1 MSFPG
6 FTGIRIVFHGGEEME
21 DPKSRWIATDCT
33 ICYHSCG
40 MNVLVEEGRITKVK
54 GLKDHPLNKGRLCP
68 KGAKAIELVYH
79 PDRLQYPLKKVNGGW
94 KRISWDTAL
103 TEIADQLQRLKKEFG
118 PEILSI
124 FSGSIGVE
132 NLEMMEL
139 AQRFKGAFGSPNFI
153 SVEGICYR
161 MRIRAR
167 QMTFGKYP
175 VEEMNTKLYV
185 LWGHNPEQSDFPLH
199 FALRE
204 NLAKGSKLVV
214 IDPKRISLAKKAEM
228 YLPIRPGTDG
238 ALALA
243 LIHVIIKE
251 NLYDRDFVERWT
263 HGFDKLV
270 SHIEPYTPEWA
281 EKITWVPA
289 EDIRKLARL
298 YATAESASIFQGTNT
313 QDQTANGTQNS
324 RAFAIL
330 QTITGNINNPGGWVI
345 GPRLSLTGLGIPTE
359 RRPIGADDYTLFY
372 DFWGRKSPFG
382 QVVCFPDS
390 VPSVIKTLIVTGGNP
405 VVSMPD
411 SNAFRE
417 ALKKLELL
425 VVLDFFM
432 TETAELAHYVL
443 PGCTHLEKNGLAYS
457 YNVCHGLPYLM
468 VRKKAIEPLYESRS
482 EFTFWKELAKKM
494 GMGEVFPWETDEEVV
509 ELELKPSGLRYKE
522 LKEEKVAGAYYREKK
537 YGMEGFEVKG
547 FPTPSKKIEI
557 YSETF
562 KKEGFDPLPT
572 YREPDQS
579 PLGDPQFFQK
589 YPLILTTGARILFY
603 THTQHRNIKGLKER
617 SPEPFAEIHQKTAKT
632 FGIQNEDSIIV
643 ESNRGQIKVKARIT
657 EEMAEGVVSIPHGWS
672 GEANVN
678 LLTDVHCR
686 EPIMGYPQMKSQ
698 LCSIRKA

>member
-1 MSFPG
+1 
-6 FTGIRIVFHGGEEME
+6 
-21 DPKSRWIATDCT
+21 
-33 ICYHSCG
+33 
-40 MNVLVEEGRITKVK
+40 
-54 GLKDHPLNKGRLCP
+54 
-68 KGAKAIELVYH
+68 
-79 PDRLQYPLKKVNGGW
+79 LKKVNGEW
-94 KRISWDTAL
+94 KRISWEIAL
-103 TEIADQLQRLKKEFG
+103 TEIADKLQSLKKGFG

-175 VEEMNTKLYV
+175 VEEMSTRLYV

-199 FALRE
+199 LAIRE

-228 YLPIRPGTDG
+228 YLSIRPGTDG

-243 LIHVIIKE
+243 LMHVIIKE
-251 NLYDRDFVERWT
+251 NLYDKGFVEHWT

-270 SHIEPYTPEWA
+270 PHIEPYTPEWA
-281 EKITWVPA
+281 ERITWVQA

-298 YATAESASIFQGTNT
+298 YATSESASIFQGTNT

-330 QTITGNINNPGGWVI
+330 QTITGNINNPGGWVV
-345 GPRLSLTGLGIPTE
+345 GPRLSITGLGIPTE
-359 RRPIGADDYTLFY
+359 RTPIGAEDYTLFY

-382 QVVCFPDS
+382 QVVCFPES
-390 VPSVIKTLIVTGGNP
+390 VPNIIRALIVTGGNP
-405 VVSMPD
+405 LVSMPD

-417 ALKKLELL
+417 AMKRLDLL
-425 VVLDFFM
+425 VVHDLFM

-443 PGCTHLEKNGLAYS
+443 PACTHLEKNGLAYS
-457 YNVCHGLPYLM
+457 YNVCHGIPYLM
-468 VRKKAIEPLYESRS
+468 VRKKAIEPLHESRS
-482 EFTFWKELAKKM
+482 EFMFWKELAKKM
-494 GMGEVFPWETDEEVV
+494 EFGHLFAWETDEEVV
-509 ELELKPSGLRYKE
+509 ELELRSSGLSYKE
-522 LKEEKVAGAYYREKK
+522 LKEEMLAGAYYGEKK
-537 YGMEGFEVKG
+537 YGMEEYEKKG
-547 FPTPSKKIEI
+547 FSTPSRKIEI

-562 KKEGFDPLPT
+562 AKAGFDPLPT

-579 PLGDPQFFQK
+579 PLSSPELYKK
-589 YPLILTTGARILFY
+589 YPLILTTGARILYY
-603 THTQHRNIKGLKER
+603 THGQHRNIKALKEKI
-617 SPEPFAEIHQKTAKT
+617 SLPFAEIHPKSAAQY
-632 FGIQNEDSIIV
+632 GIKDGDPVVI
-643 ESNRGQIKVKARIT
+643 ESPRGQIKVKARVTQDIL
-657 EEMAEGVVSIPHGWS
+657 EGVVSIPHGWS

-698 LCSIRKA
+698 LCSIRKT

>member
-1 MSFPG
+1 
-6 FTGIRIVFHGGEEME
+6 
-21 DPKSRWIATDCT
+21 
-33 ICYHSCG
+33 
-40 MNVLVEEGRITKVK
+40 MNVLVEGGRITKVE
-54 GLKDHPLNKGRLCP
+54 GLKDHPLNKGQLCP
-68 KGAKAIELVYH
+68 KGERAIELVYH
-79 PDRLQYPLKKVNGGW
+79 ADRLKYPLKKRNGKW
-94 KRISWDTAL
+94 ERVTWDNAL
-103 TEIADQLQRLKKEFG
+103 SEIADKLQRLKKEFG

-139 AQRFKGAFGSPNFI
+139 AQRFKGAFGSPNFL

-175 VEEMNTKLYV
+175 VEERDTKLYV
-185 LWGHNPEQSDFPLH
+185 LWGHNPEQSDFPLN
-199 FALRE
+199 LTIPE

-214 IDPKRISLAKKAEM
+214 IDPKKIPLAKKADL
-228 YLPIRPGTDG
+228 YLRIRPGTDG

-243 LIHVIIKE
+243 LMHVIIKE
-251 NLYDRDFVERWT
+251 NLYDKDFVEKWT

-270 SHIEPYTPEWA
+270 SHIEPYTPQWA

-289 EDIRKLARL
+289 DDIQKLARL

-345 GPRLSLTGLGIPTE
+345 SPRLSLTGLGLPMDRT
-359 RRPIGADDYTLFY
+359 PIGAEDYSLFY
-372 DFWGRKSPFG
+372 EIWGRKSPYG

-390 VPSVIKTLIVTGGNP
+390 VPNVIKALIVTGGNP
-405 VVSMPD
+405 VVSLPD

-417 ALKKLELL
+417 AMKRLDLL

-432 TETAELAHYVL
+432 TETAELAHFVL

-457 YNVCHGLPYLM
+457 YNVCHGMPYLM
-468 VRKKAIEPLYESRS
+468 LRKKAIEPVYESWS
-482 EFTFWKELAKKM
+482 EFRFWKELAKKM
-494 GMGEVFPWETDEEVV
+494 GLGEVFPWETDEEVV
-509 ELELKPSGLRYKE
+509 ELELKSSGLSYKE
-522 LKEEKVAGAYYREKK
+522 LRDEKVAGAYYMQKK
-537 YGMEGFEVKG
+537 YGMDGYDVKG
-547 FPTPSKKIEI
+547 FSTPSKKIEI

-562 KKEGFDPLPT
+562 KKAGFDPLPT

-579 PLGDPQFFQK
+579 PLGDPKLFQK
-589 YPLILTTGARILFY
+589 FPLILTTGARSLYY
-603 THTQHRNIKGLKER
+603 THTQHRNIPGLKEK
-617 SPEPFAEIHQKTAKT
+617 SPWPYAEIHPKTGERY
-632 FGIQNEDSIIV
+632 GIKDGDSIIV
-643 ESNRGQIKVKARIT
+643 ESNRGKIRVKTRAT
-657 EEMAEGVVSIPHGWS
+657 EEMMEEVVSITHGWP

-698 LCSIRKA
+698 LCSIRKASD

>member
-1 MSFPG
+1 
-6 FTGIRIVFHGGEEME
+6 
-21 DPKSRWIATDCT
+21 
-33 ICYHSCG
+33 
-40 MNVLVEEGRITKVK
+40 MNVLVEEGRITKVQ
-54 GLKDHPLNKGRLCP
+54 GLKDHPLNRGRLCP
-68 KGAKAIELVYH
+68 KGARAIELVYH
-79 PDRLQYPLKKVNGGW
+79 PDRLKHPLKKVDGEW
-94 KRISWDTAL
+94 KRISWEVAL
-103 TEIADQLQRLKKEFG
+103 TEIADKLQHLKSGFG

-185 LWGHNPEQSDFPLH
+185 LWGHNPEQSDFPL
-199 FALRE
+199 LLSIQE
-204 NLAKGSKLVV
+204 NLKKGSKLVV
-214 IDPKRISLAKKAEM
+214 IDPRKTSLAKKAEM

-243 LIHVIIKE
+243 LMHVIIKE
-251 NLYDRDFVERWT
+251 NLYDKDFVERWT

-281 EKITWVPA
+281 ERISWVQA

-330 QTITGNINNPGGWVI
+330 QTITGNINNPGGWAV
-345 GPRLSLTGLGIPTE
+345 GPRLSITGLGIPTE
-359 RRPIGADDYTLFY
+359 RIPIGAEDYTLFY

-390 VPSVIKTLIVTGGNP
+390 VPNIIKALIVTGGNP
-405 VVSMPD
+405 AVSLPD
-411 SNAFRE
+411 SNAFRQ
-417 ALKKLELL
+417 ALQKLDLL
-425 VVLDFFM
+425 VVHDLFM

-443 PGCTHLEKNGLAYS
+443 PACTHLEKNGLAYS
-457 YNVCHGLPYLM
+457 YNVCHGIPYLM
-468 VRKKAIEPLYESRS
+468 LRKKAIDPLHESRS
-482 EFTFWKELAKKM
+482 EFRFWKELAKKM
-494 GMGEVFPWETDEEVV
+494 GLGDVFPWKTDEEVV
-509 ELELKPSGLRYKE
+509 ELELKSTGLSFKE
-522 LKEEKVAGAYYREKK
+522 MKEEKVAGAYYGEKK
-537 YGMEGFEVKG
+537 YGMEEYEKKG
-547 FPTPSKKIEI
+547 FSTPSRKIEI

-562 KKEGFDPLPT
+562 AKAGFDPLPT

-579 PLGDPQFFQK
+579 PMSGSELYKK
-589 YPLILTTGARILFY
+589 YPLILTTGARILYY
-603 THTQHRNIKGLKER
+603 THGQHRNIKDLKER
-617 SPEPFAEIHQKTAKT
+617 SPEPFAEIHPKTAT
-632 FGIQNEDSIIV
+632 QYGIKDGDPIVV
-643 ESNRGQIKVKARIT
+643 ESNRGKIEVKARVTQDIL
-657 EEMAEGVVSIPHGWS
+657 EGVVSIPHGWP

-698 LCSIRKA
+698 LCSIRKE

>member
-1 MSFPG
+1 MKDSQSKW
-6 FTGIRIVFHGGEEME
+6 V
-21 DPKSRWIATDCT
+21 ATDCT

-40 MNVLVEEGRITKVK
+40 MNVLVEGGRIVK
-54 GLKDHPLNKGRLCP
+54 IEGLKGHPLNKGQLCP
-68 KGAKAIELVYH
+68 KGEKASELVYH
-79 PDRLQYPLKKVNGGW
+79 PDRLKFPLKKVNGKW
-94 KRISWDTAL
+94 ERIPWDKAL
-103 TEIADQLQRLKKEFG
+103 SEIAEKLKKLKKDYG
-118 PEILSI
+118 PEVLSI

-199 FALRE
+199 LAIQE
-204 NLAKGSKLVV
+204 NQVKGSKLVV
-214 IDPKRISLAKKAEM
+214 IDPKRIPLAKKAEM
-228 YLPIRPGTDG
+228 FLPIRPGTDG

-251 NLYDRDFVERWT
+251 NLYDKDFIEKWT
-263 HGFDKLV
+263 YGFDRLV
-270 SHIEPYTPEWA
+270 PHVEPYTPEWA
-281 EKITWVPA
+281 EKITWIPA
-289 EDIRKLARL
+289 SDIRRLARL
-298 YATAESASIFQGTNT
+298 YATVESASIFQGTNT

-324 RAFAIL
+324 RAFSIL

-345 GPRLSLTGLGIPTE
+345 SPRLSLTGLGLHTE
-359 RRPIGADDYTLFY
+359 RMPIGADQYPLFY
-372 DFWGRKSPFG
+372 EIWGRRSPYG
-382 QVVCFPDS
+382 QVVCFPES
-390 VPSVIKTLIVTGGNP
+390 VPGVIKALIVTGGNP

-417 ALKKLELL
+417 AMKRLDLL
-425 VVLDFFM
+425 VVLDLFM

-457 YNVCHGLPYLM
+457 YNVCHGIPYLM
-468 VRKKAIEPLYESRS
+468 VRKKAIEPLHESWS
-482 EFTFWKELAKKM
+482 EFRFWKKLACEMGFGEL
-494 GMGEVFPWETDEEVV
+494 FPWETDEEVV
-509 ELELKPSGLRYKE
+509 ELELKSSGLSYKE
-522 LKEEKVAGAYYREKK
+522 LTEEKVAGAYYMEKK
-537 YGMEGFEVKG
+537 YGMKEYEKKG
-547 FPTPSKKIEI
+547 FSTPSRKIEI

-562 KKEGFDPLPT
+562 EKAGFDPLPT

-579 PLGDPQFFQK
+579 PMSGSELFK
-589 YPLILTTGARILFY
+589 TYPLILTTGARILYY
-603 THTQHRNIKGLKER
+603 THGQHRNIKDLKEK
-617 SPEPFAEIHQKTAKT
+617 SPNPFAEIHPKTAKKY
-632 FGIQNEDSIIV
+632 GIRDGDPMVV
-643 ESNRGQIKVKARIT
+643 ESNRGKIKVVAQVT
-657 EEMAEGVVSIPHGWS
+657 EDILEGIVSIPHGWS
-672 GEANVN
+672 GNANVN
-678 LLTDVHCR
+678 LLTDVKCR

>member
-1 MSFPG
+1 MK
-6 FTGIRIVFHGGEEME
+6 
-21 DPKSRWIATDCT
+21 DPTSKWVATDCT

-40 MNVLVEEGRITKVK
+40 MNVLVEEGRITKVQ

-68 KGAKAIELVYH
+68 KGARAIELVYH
-79 PDRLQYPLKKVNGGW
+79 PDRLKYPLKKVNGEW
-94 KRISWDTAL
+94 KRISWDAAL
-103 TEIADQLQRLKKEFG
+103 TEIADKLQSLKYEFG

-139 AQRFKGAFGSPNFI
+139 AQRFKGAFGSPHFI

-185 LWGHNPEQSDFPLH
+185 LWGHNPEQSDFPL
-199 FALRE
+199 LLSIQE
-204 NLAKGSKLVV
+204 NLKKGSKLVV
-214 IDPKRISLAKKAEM
+214 IDPRKNSLARKAEM
-228 YLPIRPGTDG
+228 YLSIRPGTDG

-243 LIHVIIKE
+243 LMHVIIKE
-251 NLYDRDFVERWT
+251 NLYDKEFVERWT
-263 HGFDKLV
+263 YGFDELV

-281 EKITWVPA
+281 ERITWVQA
-289 EDIRKLARL
+289 ENIRKLARL
-298 YATAESASIFQGTNT
+298 YASAECASIFQGTNT

-330 QTITGNINNPGGWVI
+330 QTITGNINNPGGWVVS
-345 GPRLSLTGLGIPTE
+345 PRLSITGLGIPTE
-359 RRPIGADDYTLFY
+359 RIPIGAEDYALFY

-390 VPSVIKTLIVTGGNP
+390 VPNIIKALIVTGGNP
-405 VVSMPD
+405 VVSLPD
-411 SNAFRE
+411 SNAFRQ
-417 ALKKLELL
+417 ALQKLDLL
-425 VVLDFFM
+425 VVHDLFM

-443 PGCTHLEKNGLAYS
+443 PACTHLEKNGLAYS
-457 YNVCHGLPYLM
+457 YNVCHGIPYLM
-468 VRKKAIEPLYESRS
+468 LRKKAIEPLHESKS
-482 EFTFWKELAKKM
+482 EFRFWKELAKKIKM
-494 GMGEVFPWETDEEVV
+494 GAIFPWETDEEVV
-509 ELELKPSGLRYKE
+509 ELELRSTGLSYKE
-522 LKEEKVAGAYYREKK
+522 LKEEKVAGAYFGEKK
-537 YGMEGFEVKG
+537 YGMEEYENKG
-547 FPTPSKKIEI
+547 FSTPSRKIEI

-562 KKEGFDPLPT
+562 AKAGFDPLPT

-579 PLGDPQFFQK
+579 PMSGSDLYKK
-589 YPLILTTGARILFY
+589 YPLILTTGARILYY
-603 THTQHRNIKGLKER
+603 THGQHRNIKALKEKI
-617 SPEPFAEIHQKTAKT
+617 PEPLAEIHPKTATQYDIKD
-632 FGIQNEDSIIV
+632 GDPIVV
-643 ESNRGQIKVKARIT
+643 ESNRGKIEVKARVTQYIV
-657 EEMAEGVVSIPHGWS
+657 EGVVSIPHGWPR
-672 GEANVN
+672 EANVN

>member
-1 MSFPG
+1 MGQTESG
-6 FTGIRIVFHGGEEME
+6 
-21 DPKSRWIATDCT
+21 WISTDCT
-33 ICYHSCG
+33 LCYHSCG
-40 MNVLVEEGRITKVK
+40 MEVLVEEGRIKKVR

-68 KGAKAIELVYH
+68 KGARVIEMVYH
-79 PDRLQYPLKKVNGGW
+79 PDRLKYPLKKVDGQW
-94 KRISWDTAL
+94 RRISWEDAL
-103 TEIADQLQRLKKEFG
+103 SEIGGQLKRLREEFG
-118 PEILSI
+118 PESLSI

-139 AQRFKGAFGSPNFI
+139 AQRFKGAFGTPNFI

-185 LWGHNPEQSDFPLH
+185 LWGHNPEQSDFPLYL
-199 FALRE
+199 ALKE

-214 IDPKRISLAKKAEM
+214 IDPRRIPLAQKADL

-251 NLYDRDFVERWT
+251 NLYNREFVERWT
-263 HGFDKLV
+263 HGFDRLL
-270 SHIEPYTPEWA
+270 SHIEPYTPQWA
-281 EKITWVPA
+281 EKITWIPA
-289 EDIRKLARL
+289 EDIRRLARL
-298 YATAESASIFQGTNT
+298 YAGAESASIFQGTNT

-345 GPRLSLTGLGIPTE
+345 GPRLSITGLGISTDKT
-359 RRPIGADDYTLFY
+359 PIGAEDYSLFY
-372 DFWGRKSPFG
+372 DLWGRKSPFG

-390 VPSVIKTLIVTGGNP
+390 VPEIIKALIVTGGNP

-417 ALKKLELL
+417 ALQKLDLL
-425 VVLDFFM
+425 VVHDLFM

-443 PGCTHLEKNGLAYS
+443 PACTHLEKNGLAYS
-457 YNVCHGLPYLM
+457 YNVCHGIPYLM
-468 VRKKAIEPLYESRS
+468 VRKKAIDPLHESRS
-482 EFTFWKELAKKM
+482 EFHFWKGLAEKT
-494 GMGEVFPWETDEEVV
+494 GLGEFFPWESDEEVV
-509 ELELKPSGLRYKE
+509 ELELRSTGLSYRE
-522 LKEEKVAGAYYREKK
+522 LKEEKRSGAYYGEKR
-537 YGMEGFEVKG
+537 YGMEGFEKRG
-547 FPTPSKKIEI
+547 FSTPSGKIEI

-562 KKEGFDPLPT
+562 ERAGFDPLPT

-579 PLGDPQFFQK
+579 PMSDSELYKRF
-589 YPLILTTGARILFY
+589 PLILTTGARILYY
-603 THTQHRNIKGLKER
+603 THGQHRNIKGLTRKN
-617 SPEPFAEIHQKTAKT
+617 PDPFAEIHPKTAGRY
-632 FGIQNEDSIIV
+632 GIQDGDWIFV
-643 ESNRGQIKVKARIT
+643 ESNRGQIRVKALLT
-657 EEMAEGVVSIPHGWS
+657 EAIQEEVVSVPHGWP
-672 GEANVN
+672 GNANVN

-698 LCSIRKA
+698 LCAIKKAEG

>member
-1 MSFPG
+1 M
-6 FTGIRIVFHGGEEME
+6 GGSES
-21 DPKSRWIATDCT
+21 KWIATDCT

-40 MNVLVEEGRITKVK
+40 MNVLVEDGRITRVE

-68 KGAKAIELVYH
+68 KGERAIDLVYH
-79 PDRLQYPLKKVNGGW
+79 PDRLKYPLKKVNGKW
-94 KRISWDTAL
+94 ERLTWDDAL
-103 TEIADQLQRLKKEFG
+103 SEIADKLQRLKEKFG
-118 PEILSI
+118 PEVLSI

-132 NLEMMEL
+132 NLEMMEM

-199 FALRE
+199 LALEE

-214 IDPKRISLAKKAEM
+214 VDPKRISLAKRADL

-243 LIHVIIKE
+243 LMHVIIKE
-251 NLYDRDFVERWT
+251 NLYEKDFVEQWT
-263 HGFDKLV
+263 HGFDRLV
-270 SHIEPYTPEWA
+270 PHIEPYTPEWA

-289 EDIRKLARL
+289 EDIRRLARL
-298 YATAESASIFQGTNT
+298 YAQAESASIFQGTNT

-324 RAFAIL
+324 RAFSIL

-345 GPRLSLTGLGIPTE
+345 SPRLTLTGIGIPTE
-359 RRPIGADDYTLFY
+359 RTPIGAEDYRLFY
-372 DFWGRKSPFG
+372 EIWGRKSPYG

-390 VPSVIKTLIVTGGNP
+390 VPNPIRALIVTGGNP
-405 VVSMPD
+405 LISMPD

-417 ALKKLELL
+417 AFKKLDLL
-425 VVLDFFM
+425 VVHELFM
-432 TETAELAHYVL
+432 TETAEMAHYVI
-443 PGCTHLEKNGLAYS
+443 PACSHLEKNGLAYS
-457 YNVCHGLPYLM
+457 YNVCHGMPYLM
-468 VRKKAIEPLYESRS
+468 LRKKTIEPLYESWS
-482 EFTFWKELAKKM
+482 EFNFWTELGKKM
-494 GMGEVFPWETDEEVV
+494 GMGEVFPWKTDEEVID
-509 ELELKPSGLRYKE
+509 LELKSSGLSYRE
-522 LKEEKVAGAYYREKK
+522 LKEEKTVGAYYTEKQ
-537 YGMEGFEVKG
+537 YGMGAHQVKG
-547 FPTPSKKIEI
+547 FSTPSKTIEI

-562 KKEGFDPLPT
+562 AKEGFDPLPT

-579 PLGDPQFFQK
+579 PLGDSPMVRE
-589 YPLILTTGARILFY
+589 YPLVLTTGARILYY
-603 THTQHRNIKGLKER
+603 THGQHRNVERLKEK
-617 SPEPFAEIHQKTAKT
+617 SPEPVAEMNPKTADR
-632 FGIQNEDSIIV
+632 FGIKDGDWIV
-643 ESNRGQIKVKARIT
+643 VRSTRGEIKVKALVT
-657 EEMAEGVVSIPHGWS
+657 QEMREGVVSIAHGWPRD
-672 GEANVN
+672 ANVN
-678 LLTDVHCR
+678 LLTDLRCR

>member
-1 MSFPG
+1 MKNS
-6 FTGIRIVFHGGEEME
+6 TS
-21 DPKSRWIATDCT
+21 KWIATDCT

-40 MNVLVEEGRITKVK
+40 TNVLVEEGRITKVQ

-68 KGAKAIELVYH
+68 KGARAIELVYH
-79 PDRLQYPLKKVNGGW
+79 PDRLKYPLKKVNGQW
-94 KRISWDTAL
+94 KRISWDIAL
-103 TEIADQLQRLKKEFG
+103 TEIAQKLQALKKEFG

-175 VEEMNTKLYV
+175 VEEMNTKLYL
-185 LWGHNPEQSDFPLH
+185 LWGHNPEQSDFPLLL
-199 FALRE
+199 AIQE
-204 NLAKGSKLVV
+204 NLKKGSNLVV
-214 IDPKRISLAKKAEM
+214 IDPKRIRLAKKANM

-243 LIHVIIKE
+243 LMHVIIKE
-251 NLYDRDFVERWT
+251 KLYHKDFIEKWT
-263 HGFDKLV
+263 YGFDKLV
-270 SHIEPYTPEWA
+270 PHVEPYTPEWA

-289 EDIRKLARL
+289 EDIRKLSRL
-298 YATAESASIFQGTNT
+298 YASAESASIFQGTNT

-330 QTITGNINNPGGWVI
+330 QTITGNINNLGGWVI

-359 RRPIGADDYTLFY
+359 RIPIGAEDYTLFY
-372 DFWGRKSPFG
+372 DFWGRKSPYG

-390 VPSVIKTLIVTGGNP
+390 VPNIIKALIVTGGNP
-405 VVSMPD
+405 VMSMPD

-417 ALKKLELL
+417 ALQKLDLL
-425 VVLDFFM
+425 VVHDLFM

-443 PGCTHLEKNGLAYS
+443 PGCTHPEKNGLAYS
-457 YNVCHGLPYLM
+457 YNVCHGIPYLM
-468 VRKKAIEPLYESRS
+468 LRKKAIDPLHESWS
-482 EFTFWKELAKKM
+482 EFRFWKELAKKM
-494 GMGEVFPWETDEEVV
+494 GLGDVFPWETDEEVV
-509 ELELKPSGLRYKE
+509 ELELKSSGLSYNE
-522 LKEEKVAGAYYREKK
+522 LKEEKVAGAYYMEKK
-537 YGMEGFEVKG
+537 YGMEGYERKG
-547 FPTPSKKIEI
+547 FSTPSKKIEI

-562 KKEGFDPLPT
+562 EKEGFDPLPT

-579 PLGDPQFFQK
+579 PLGDPQLFKK
-589 YPLILTTGARILFY
+589 YPLILTTGARNLYY
-603 THTQHRNIKGLKER
+603 THTQHRNIQGLKEKN
-617 SPEPFAEIHQKTAKT
+617 PEPYAEVNPETAAKY
-632 FGIQNEDSIIV
+632 GIKNGDPIVV
-643 ESNRGQIKVKARIT
+643 ESNRGQIKVKALLT
-657 EEMAEGVVSIPHGWS
+657 EDMLEGVVSIPHGWP

-698 LCSIRKA
+698 LCAIRKA

>member
-1 MSFPG
+1 MRDS
-6 FTGIRIVFHGGEEME
+6 
-21 DPKSRWIATDCT
+21 DSKWIATDCT

-40 MNVLVEEGRITKVK
+40 MDVLVENGRITRVR

-68 KGAKAIELVYH
+68 KGARAIELVYH
-79 PDRLQYPLKKVNGGW
+79 PDRIRYPLKKVNGEW
-94 KRISWDTAL
+94 KRISWDNAL
-103 TEIADQLQRLKKEFG
+103 TEIANKLQSLKNEFG

-175 VEEMNTKLYV
+175 VEEMDTRLYI

-199 FALRE
+199 LAIRE

-243 LIHVIIKE
+243 LMHVIIKE
-251 NLYDRDFVERWT
+251 NLYDKDFIERWT
-263 HGFDKLV
+263 HGFDELV

-281 EKITWVPA
+281 ERITWVQA

-330 QTITGNINNPGGWVI
+330 QTITGNINNPGGWVV
-345 GPRLSLTGLGIPTE
+345 GPRLSITGLGIPTE
-359 RRPIGADDYTLFY
+359 RTPIGAGDYTLFY

-390 VPSVIKTLIVTGGNP
+390 VPNIIKALIVTGGNP
-405 VVSMPD
+405 VMSMPD

-417 ALKKLELL
+417 ALQKLDLL
-425 VVLDFFM
+425 VVHDLFM

-443 PGCTHLEKNGLAYS
+443 PACTHLEKNGLAYS
-457 YNVCHGLPYLM
+457 YNVCHGIPYLM
-468 VRKKAIEPLYESRS
+468 LRKKAIDPLHGSWS
-482 EFTFWKELAKKM
+482 EFRFWKELAKKM
-494 GMGEVFPWETDEEVV
+494 GLGDVFPWETDEEVV
-509 ELELKPSGLRYKE
+509 ELELESTGLNYKE
-522 LKEEKVAGAYYREKK
+522 LKEEKVVGAYYGEKK
-537 YGMEGFEVKG
+537 YGMEEYEKKG
-547 FPTPSKKIEI
+547 FSTPSRKIEI
-557 YSETF
+557 YSDTF
-562 KKEGFDPLPT
+562 AKAGFDPLPT
-572 YREPDQS
+572 YLEPDQS
-579 PLGDPQFFQK
+579 PMSGSGLYKK
-589 YPLILTTGARILFY
+589 YPLVLTTGARILYY
-603 THTQHRNIKGLKER
+603 THGQHRNIKGLKER
-617 SPEPFAEIHQKTAKT
+617 IPEPFADIHPKTAT
-632 FGIQNEDSIIV
+632 QYGIKDGDSIVV
-643 ESNRGQIKVKARIT
+643 ESNRGKIRVKARVTQDIL
-657 EEMAEGVVSIPHGWS
+657 EGVVSIPHGWP

>member
-1 MSFPG
+1 
-6 FTGIRIVFHGGEEME
+6 ME
-21 DPKSRWIATDCT
+21 GPKSKWIATDCT

-40 MNVLVEEGRITKVK
+40 MNVLVDEGRITKVQ

-68 KGAKAIELVYH
+68 KGARAIELVYH
-79 PDRLQYPLKKVNGGW
+79 PDRLKYPLKKVNGPW
-94 KRISWDTAL
+94 KRISWDVAL
-103 TEIADQLQRLKKEFG
+103 TEIANKLQSLKNEFG

-185 LWGHNPEQSDFPLH
+185 LWGHNPEQSDFPL
-199 FALRE
+199 LLSIQE
-204 NLAKGSKLVV
+204 NLRKGSKLVV
-214 IDPKRISLAKKAEM
+214 IDPRKISLAKKAEM
-228 YLPIRPGTDG
+228 YLSIRPGTDG

-243 LIHVIIKE
+243 LMHVIIKE
-251 NLYDRDFVERWT
+251 NLYDKDFIERWT

-281 EKITWVPA
+281 ERITWVKA

-330 QTITGNINNPGGWVI
+330 QTITGNINNLGGWVV
-345 GPRLSLTGLGIPTE
+345 GPRLSITGLGIPTE
-359 RRPIGADDYTLFY
+359 RIPIGAEDYTLFY
-372 DFWGRKSPFG
+372 DLWGRKSPFG

-390 VPSVIKTLIVTGGNP
+390 VPNIIKALIVTGGNP
-405 VVSMPD
+405 VMSMPD

-417 ALKKLELL
+417 ALQKLDLL
-425 VVLDFFM
+425 VVHDLFM

-443 PGCTHLEKNGLAYS
+443 PACTHLEKNGLAYS
-457 YNVCHGLPYLM
+457 YNVCHGIPYLM
-468 VRKKAIEPLYESRS
+468 LRKKAIDPLHESWS
-482 EFTFWKELAKKM
+482 EFRFWKELAKKM
-494 GMGEVFPWETDEEVV
+494 GLGDVFPWETDEEVV
-509 ELELKPSGLRYKE
+509 ELELKSTGLSYKE
-522 LKEEKVAGAYYREKK
+522 MKEEKVAGDYYGEKK
-537 YGMEGFEVKG
+537 YGMEEYEKKG
-547 FPTPSKKIEI
+547 FSTPSRKIEI

-562 KKEGFDPLPT
+562 AKAGFDPLPT

-579 PLGDPQFFQK
+579 PMSGTKLYEK
-589 YPLILTTGARILFY
+589 YPLILTTGARILYY
-603 THTQHRNIKGLKER
+603 THAQHRNIKALKEKI
-617 SPEPFAEIHQKTAKT
+617 PEPFAEIHPETAGHY
-632 FGIQNEDSIIV
+632 GIKDGDPVVV
-643 ESNRGQIKVKARIT
+643 ESNRGKIKVKARVTQDIL
-657 EEMAEGVVSIPHGWS
+657 EGVVSIPHGWPR
-672 GEANVN
+672 EANVN

-698 LCSIRKA
+698 LCSIRKVG

>member
-1 MSFPG
+1 MKES
-6 FTGIRIVFHGGEEME
+6 
-21 DPKSRWIATDCT
+21 KWIATDCT

-40 MNVLVEEGRITKVK
+40 MNVLVEEGRITKVQ
-54 GLKDHPLNKGRLCP
+54 GLKDHPLNKGKLCP
-68 KGAKAIELVYH
+68 KGARAVELVYH
-79 PDRLQYPLKKVNGGW
+79 PDRLKYPLKRVDGQW
-94 KRISWDTAL
+94 KRISWDIAL
-103 TEIADQLQRLKKEFG
+103 MEIADKLQRLKNEFG

-167 QMTFGKYP
+167 QMTFGKYL

-185 LWGHNPEQSDFPLH
+185 VWGHNPEQSDLPL
-199 FALRE
+199 FLSIQE
-204 NLAKGSKLVV
+204 NLKKGSKLVV
-214 IDPKRISLAKKAEM
+214 IDPRKISLAKKAEI
-228 YLPIRPGTDG
+228 YLSIRPGTDG

-251 NLYDRDFVERWT
+251 NLYDKDFVERWT

-270 SHIEPYTPEWA
+270 PHIEPYTPEWA
-281 EKITWVPA
+281 ERVTWVPA

-330 QTITGNINNPGGWVI
+330 QTITGNINNPGGWVV
-345 GPRLSLTGLGIPTE
+345 GPRLSIAGLGIPTE
-359 RRPIGADDYTLFY
+359 RIPIGAKDYTLFY

-390 VPSVIKTLIVTGGNP
+390 VPNIIRALIVTGGNP
-405 VVSMPD
+405 AVSLPD
-411 SNAFRE
+411 SNAFRQ
-417 ALKKLELL
+417 ALQKLNLL
-425 VVLDFFM
+425 VVHDLFM

-443 PGCTHLEKNGLAYS
+443 PACTHLEKNGLAYS
-457 YNVCHGLPYLM
+457 YNVCHGIPYLM
-468 VRKKAIEPLYESRS
+468 LRKKAIDPLHESWS
-482 EFTFWKELAKKM
+482 EFRFWKGLANKM
-494 GMGEVFPWETDEEVV
+494 GFGELFPWETDEEVV
-509 ELELKPSGLRYKE
+509 ELEVRPTGMSYKE
-522 LKEEKVAGAYYREKK
+522 LKEEKVAGAYYGEKR
-537 YGMEGFEVKG
+537 YGMEEYERKG
-547 FPTPSKKIEI
+547 FSTPSRKIEI

-562 KKEGFDPLPT
+562 EKAGFDPLPT

-579 PLGDPQFFQK
+579 PISGSELYKK
-589 YPLILTTGARILFY
+589 YPLILTTGARVLYY
-603 THTQHRNIKGLKER
+603 THGQHRNIKALKEKV
-617 SPEPFAEIHQKTAKT
+617 PEPFVEIHPRTAT
-632 FGIQNEDSIIV
+632 QYGIKDGDPVVV
-643 ESNRGQIKVKARIT
+643 ESNRGKINVKARVTQGIL
-657 EEMAEGVVSIPHGWS
+657 EGVVSIPHGWPR
-672 GEANVN
+672 EANVN

-698 LCSIRKA
+698 LCSIRKV

>member
-1 MSFPG
+1 
-6 FTGIRIVFHGGEEME
+6 ME
-21 DPKSRWIATDCT
+21 DLTSKWIATDCT

-40 MNVLVEEGRITKVK
+40 MEVLVEDGRITRVR

-68 KGAKAIELVYH
+68 KGARAVELAYH
-79 PDRLQYPLKKVNGGW
+79 PDRLKYPLKKLNGQW
-94 KRISWDTAL
+94 KRISWDDAL
-103 TEIADQLQRLKKEFG
+103 TEIADKLHRLRSEFG
-118 PEILSI
+118 PEALSI

-175 VEEMNTKLYV
+175 VEEMNTNLYV
-185 LWGHNPEQSDFPLH
+185 LWGHNPEQSDFPLLL
-199 FALRE
+199 AIQE
-204 NLAKGSKLVV
+204 NLKRGSKLVV
-214 IDPKRISLAKKAEM
+214 IDPKRISLAKKADM
-228 YLPIRPGTDG
+228 HLPIRPGTDG

-243 LIHVIIKE
+243 LMHVIIKE
-251 NLYDRDFVERWT
+251 NLYDKDFVERWT
-263 HGFDKLV
+263 LGFEKLV
-270 SHIEPYTPEWA
+270 SHIEPFTPEWA
-281 EKITWVPA
+281 ERITWISA
-289 EDIRKLARL
+289 SDIRKLARL
-298 YATAESASIFQGTNT
+298 YSTAESASIFQGTNT

-345 GPRLSLTGLGIPTE
+345 GPRLAITGLGLPTE
-359 RRPIGADDYTLFY
+359 RKPIGADQYSLFY
-372 DFWGRKSPFG
+372 DLWGRKSPFG

-390 VPSVIKTLIVTGGNP
+390 VPSIIKALIVTGGNP
-405 VVSMPD
+405 VISMPD

-417 ALKKLELL
+417 ALKKLDLL
-425 VVLDFFM
+425 VVHDLFM

-457 YNVCHGLPYLM
+457 YNVCHGIPYLM
-468 VRKKAIEPLYESRS
+468 LRKKAIDPLYESRS
-482 EFTFWKELAKKM
+482 EFWFWKELAKKM
-494 GMGEVFPWETDEEVV
+494 GMGEIFPWETDEEVV
-509 ELELKPSGLRYKE
+509 ELELKSTGLSYKE
-522 LKEEKVAGAYYREKK
+522 LREEKVAGAYYGEKK
-537 YGMEGFEVKG
+537 YGMEEYEKKG
-547 FPTPSKKIEI
+547 FPTPSRKIEI

-562 KKEGFDPLPT
+562 ARAGFDPLPT

-579 PLGDPQFFQK
+579 PMGNPDLYK
-589 YPLILTTGARILFY
+589 RYPLILTTGARILYY
-603 THTQHRNIKGLKER
+603 THGQHRNIKALKER
-617 SPEPFAEIHQKTAKT
+617 IPDPFAEIHPKTAKEY
-632 FGIQNEDSIIV
+632 GIKEGDSIVV
-643 ESNRGQIKVKARIT
+643 ESNRGKIQVRARVT
-657 EEMAEGVVSIPHGWS
+657 EDILEGVVSIPHGWPR
-672 GEANVN
+672 EANVN

>member
-1 MSFPG
+1 
-6 FTGIRIVFHGGEEME
+6 ME
-21 DPKSRWIATDCT
+21 DPKSRWVATDCT

-54 GLKDHPLNKGRLCP
+54 GLQDHPLNKGRLCP

-79 PDRLQYPLKKVNGGW
+79 PDRLKYPLKKVNGGW

-289 EDIRKLARL
+289 KEIRKLARL

-345 GPRLSLTGLGIPTE
+345 GPRLSLTSLGIPTE

-372 DFWGRKSPFG
+372 DFWGRKSPYG

-390 VPSVIKTLIVTGGNP
+390 VPNVIKALIVTGGNP

-417 ALKKLELL
+417 ALKKLDLL
-425 VVLDFFM
+425 VVLDLFM
-432 TETAELAHYVL
+432 TETAALAHYVL
-443 PGCTHLEKNGLAYS
+443 PGCSHLEKNGLAYS

-482 EFTFWKELAKKM
+482 EFMFWKELAKKM

-522 LKEEKVAGAYYREKK
+522 LKEEKVAGAYYMEKK
-537 YGMEGFEVKG
+537 YGMDGFEVKG
-547 FPTPSKKIEI
+547 FSTPSKKIEI

-562 KKEGFDPLPT
+562 EKAGFDPLPT

-589 YPLILTTGARILFY
+589 YPLILTTGARILYY
-603 THTQHRNIKGLKER
+603 THTQHRNIKGLKEKN
-617 SPEPFAEIHQKTAKT
+617 PEPFAEIHQKTAKT
-632 FGIQNEDSIIV
+632 FGIQSEDSILV

-672 GEANVN
+672 GEGNVN